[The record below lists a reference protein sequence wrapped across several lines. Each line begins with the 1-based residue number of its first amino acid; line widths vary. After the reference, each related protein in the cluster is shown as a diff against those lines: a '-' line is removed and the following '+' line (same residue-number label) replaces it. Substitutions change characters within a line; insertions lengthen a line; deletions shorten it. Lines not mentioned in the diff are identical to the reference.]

1 MLGYVPGGARCL
13 NGGSKVEESNV
24 SAETRV
30 NLYPAFFGE
39 RERAILQDGGLTA
52 SVWRYDGGSC
62 GLKLAN
68 EVGEVV
74 LLPFQGQQI
83 WSANFEGRELT
94 MRSMFSE
101 PRATNNY
108 LYNYGAFLLHCGITA
123 TGVPA
128 AGDTHPLH
136 GELPN
141 APYQRA
147 WLVAGE
153 DEKGRYI
160 GVSGEYEHV
169 MAFNHHYVAQPRL
182 KLRSGATL
190 LEVDLAVTNLKRTE
204 MERMYLAHINFRPV
218 DYGRLVYSA
227 PCTPEHARVRRSI
240 PSHVHVKPGYREF
253 LDELQRHPEKHNL
266 LTPDLVF
273 DPEAVFSL
281 DYLADENGWA
291 HTMQAHPDGRA
302 DYVAHRPAELDKG
315 IRWICRTPD
324 QDALGIVLPATAEP
338 EGYTAEK
345 AKGNVKTLG
354 PGETWSCRMVAGA
367 LSAEEAKR
375 MEARIAGILA
385 G

>member
-1 MLGYVPGGARCL
+1 M
-13 NGGSKVEESNV
+13 

-39 RERAILQDGGLTA
+39 KERVILQDGELSA
-52 SVWRYDGGSC
+52 SIWRYDGGSC
-62 GLKLAN
+62 GLRLENGAGK
-68 EVGEVV
+68 VV
-74 LLPFQGQQI
+74 VLPFQGQQV

-94 MRSMFSE
+94 MRSMFDE
-101 PRATNNY
+101 PRNTTDY
-108 LYNYGAFLLHCGITA
+108 LSNYGAFLLHCGVTA
-123 TGVPA
+123 MGV
-128 AGDTHPLH
+128 AGEGDSHPLH
-136 GELPN
+136 GEVPN
-141 APYQRA
+141 APYQKA

-153 DEKGRYI
+153 DERGRYL
-160 GVSGEYEHV
+160 GVGGEYEHV
-169 MAFNHHYVAQPRL
+169 MAFNHHYVATPCL
-182 KLRSGATL
+182 KLREGSTL
-190 LEVDLAVTNLKRTE
+190 LEVDFAVTNLKRTE

-253 LDELQRHPEKHNL
+253 LDELQRHPEKHNV

-281 DYLADENGWA
+281 DYLADPQGWA
-291 HTMQAHPDGRA
+291 HTMQVHPDGRA

-315 IRWICRTPD
+315 VRWICRTPD
-324 QDALGIVLPATAEP
+324 QDAIGIVLPATAEP
-338 EGYTAEK
+338 EGYSAEK
-345 AKGNVKTLG
+345 AKGNIKTLG

-367 LSAEEAKR
+367 LSKAEADEMADK
-375 MEARIAGILA
+375 IGGILK

>member
-1 MLGYVPGGARCL
+1 MA
-13 NGGSKVEESNV
+13 
-24 SAETRV
+24 AETRV

-39 RERAILQDGGLTA
+39 RERIVLQDGGLTA

-62 GLKLAN
+62 GLKLKN
-68 EVGEVV
+68 ELGEVV
-74 LLPFQGQQI
+74 VLPFQGQQV

-94 MRSMFSE
+94 MRSMFTE
-101 PRATNNY
+101 PRATSEY

-123 TGVPA
+123 TGVPT

-147 WLVAGE
+147 WLLAGE
-153 DEKGRYI
+153 DDKGRYL

-169 MAFNHHYVAQPRL
+169 MAFNHHYVARPCL
-182 KLRSGATL
+182 SLRSGATL
-190 LEVDLAVTNLKRTE
+190 LEIDLSVTNRKRTE

-240 PSHVHVKPGYREF
+240 PSHVQVKPGYREL
-253 LDELQRHPEKHNL
+253 LDDLQQHPEKHNV

-281 DYLADENGWA
+281 DYRADAEGWA
-291 HTMQAHPDGRA
+291 HTMQVHPDGRA

-315 IRWICRTPD
+315 VRWICRTPD
-324 QDALGIVLPATAEP
+324 QDAIGIVLPATAEP

-345 AKGNVKTLG
+345 AKGNIKTLG

-367 LSAEEAKR
+367 LAPEAAKQ
-375 MEARIAGILA
+375 MAAHIAGILA